1 MTSTSLSPKGASPKP
16 TDAKPTDAKSAEAA
30 GVRIRVNRLVLYTV
44 LVVITGLMLG
54 PFGWLIVT
62 GLKTTPELAASPV
75 HWLPDR
81 IQWHN
86 FADAFTQIDF
96 LGYARNSLIIALIY
110 ATLVTLSS
118 AWVGFGFARLNAPGK
133 KALFGVLLGS
143 MMLPQMITLFPTYLI
158 FAKLGMVDTYWP
170 WVLWG
175 LAGAPY
181 LVFLFRQFFAGM
193 PRELEEAAI
202 VDGCGYAGIF
212 WRIFLPQSWPVL
224 AASFVI
230 AFTWSWGDFIAP
242 MLLLSN
248 DRTTLSVALMTS
260 YVTPGGLP
268 VNNLLAAGSV
278 MYVVPVLLIF
288 LVAQRGFVAGM
299 STTGLK

>member
-1 MTSTSLSPKGASPKP
+1 MTATLPGPR
-16 TDAKPTDAKSAEAA
+16 T
-30 GVRIRVNRLVLYTV
+30 RIHGRRLVLYTV
-44 LVVITGLMLG
+44 LVVITGLFLG
-54 PFGWLIVT
+54 PFGWLVLT
-62 GLKTTPELAASPV
+62 GLKTPAELAASPV
-75 HWLPDR
+75 HWLPAH

-86 FADAFTQIDF
+86 FADAYRLIDF
-96 LGYARNSLIIALIY
+96 LGYARNSLIIATLY

-118 AWVGFGFARLNAPGK
+118 AWVGFGFARLSAPGK

-143 MMLPQMITLFPTYLI
+143 MMLPQMVTLLPTYLI

-175 LAGAPY
+175 LAATPY
-181 LVFLFRQFFAGM
+181 LVFLFRQFFAGL

-230 AFTWSWGDFIAP
+230 AFTWTWGDYIAP
-242 MLLLSN
+242 QLLLST
-248 DRTTLSVALMTS
+248 DRTTLAVAVMTT
-260 YVTPGGLP
+260 YVTEAGQP
-268 VNNLLAAGSV
+268 VTHLQAAASV
-278 MYVVPVLLIF
+278 MYVVPILLVF

-299 STTGLK
+299 STSGLK

>member
-1 MTSTSLSPKGASPKP
+1 MTATSVTPKTSQASETPK
-16 TDAKPTDAKSAEAA
+16 TAKSAAR
-30 GVRIRVNRLVLYTV
+30 VRVRASRLVLYTV

-54 PFGWLIVT
+54 PFGWLIIT

-75 HWLPDR
+75 HWLPDK

-86 FADAFTQIDF
+86 FADAFTNIDF

-133 KALFGVLLGS
+133 KTLFRVLLGS

-158 FAKLGMVDTYWP
+158 FAKLGMVNTYWP

-175 LAGAPY
+175 LAAAPY

-230 AFTWSWGDFIAP
+230 AFTWTWGDFIAP
-242 MLLLSN
+242 MLLLSS
-248 DRTTLSVALMTS
+248 DRTTLSVAIMTS
-260 YVTPGGLP
+260 YITEGGMP

-278 MYVVPVLLIF
+278 MYVVPILLIF

-299 STTGLK
+299 STSGLK

>member
-1 MTSTSLSPKGASPKP
+1 VTSTSLSPKGASPKP
-16 TDAKPTDAKSAEAA
+16 TDAKPTDAKSADAA

>member
-1 MTSTSLSPKGASPKP
+1 MTATLPGPR
-16 TDAKPTDAKSAEAA
+16 T
-30 GVRIRVNRLVLYTV
+30 RIHGRRLVLYTV
-44 LVVITGLMLG
+44 LVVITGLFLG
-54 PFGWLIVT
+54 PFGWLVLT
-62 GLKTTPELAASPV
+62 GLKTPAELAASPV
-75 HWLPDR
+75 HWLPAH

-86 FADAFTQIDF
+86 FADAYRLIDF
-96 LGYARNSLIIALIY
+96 LGYARNSLIIATLY

-118 AWVGFGFARLNAPGK
+118 AWVGFGFARLSAPGK
-133 KALFGVLLGS
+133 KALFGILLGS
-143 MMLPQMITLFPTYLI
+143 MMLPQMVTLLPTYLI

-175 LAGAPY
+175 LAATPY
-181 LVFLFRQFFAGM
+181 LVFLFRQFFAGL

-230 AFTWSWGDFIAP
+230 AFTWTWGDYIAP
-242 MLLLSN
+242 QLLLST
-248 DRTTLSVALMTS
+248 DRTTLAVAVMTT
-260 YVTPGGLP
+260 YVTEAGQP
-268 VNNLLAAGSV
+268 VTHLQAAASV
-278 MYVVPVLLIF
+278 MYVVPILLVF

-299 STTGLK
+299 STSGLK